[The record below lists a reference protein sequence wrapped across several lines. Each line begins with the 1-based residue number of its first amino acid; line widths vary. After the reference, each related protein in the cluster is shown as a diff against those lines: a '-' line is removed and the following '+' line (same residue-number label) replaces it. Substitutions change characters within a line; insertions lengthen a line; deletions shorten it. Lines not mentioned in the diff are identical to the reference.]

1 MALTYEDLPE
11 RPLPGHRRFL
21 MGVFFRAPMSLP
33 QVKLQREGKDEFIVG
48 FTPPGQPADLLQFS
62 NNRNEYLGY
71 MRGSLEGLPMRMRV
85 GSDLLQVYDEKNRH
99 LATVAPGMTS
109 KQGMVDPSGRW
120 CLALVGS
127 EMGVLRT
134 MKFHYAIIVPHK
146 KKFFRKLS
154 GKPDP
159 EERVGYIHGQRGQAM
174 FGISVM
180 GLPSIQPGA
189 FASFDG
195 EFTLDIDK
203 SVNVLMALALFFR
216 QNAIFE
222 FQEVMPG
229 H

>member
-1 MALTYEDLPE
+1 
-11 RPLPGHRRFL
+11 
-21 MGVFFRAPMSLP
+21 MGVAFPDPMQMP
-33 QVKLQREGKDEFIVG
+33 QLVLQREGKKSVIYGYSPQGPHSRFIQ
-48 FTPPGQPADLLQFS
+48 FTTGKGKL
-62 NNRNEYLGY
+62 LGY
-71 MRGSLEGLPMRMRV
+71 MKGSLEGMGMKMGDKNTLRV
-85 GSDLLQVYDEKNRH
+85 YSAEKEY
-99 LATVAPGMTS
+99 LGAISGGMTRS
-109 KQGMVDPSGRW
+109 HGVVDPSGKW
-120 CLALVGS
+120 IMALQGRQG
-127 EMGVLRT
+127 GVLRT
-134 MKFHYAIIVPHK
+134 MKFHYSIIVPHK

-159 EERVGYIHGQRGQAM
+159 EERVGYVHGQRGQAM

-195 EFTLDIDK
+195 EFTLDLDK
-203 SVNVLMALALFFR
+203 SVNILLAIALFFR